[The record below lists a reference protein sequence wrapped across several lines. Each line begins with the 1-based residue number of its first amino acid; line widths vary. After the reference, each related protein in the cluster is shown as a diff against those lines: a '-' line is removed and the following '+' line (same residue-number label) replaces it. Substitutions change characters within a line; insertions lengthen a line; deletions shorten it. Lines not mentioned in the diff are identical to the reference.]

1 MNIDKERILTEAE
14 DDFIEA
20 LSDTEYVN
28 PYEAGRKAGKHR
40 ILSELAKAYDV
51 VTPALLPD
59 EGRQLAWEL
68 WMEFERKRQNER

>member
-14 DDFIEA
+14 NDFIKA
-20 LSDTEYVN
+20 SSDTKFVN
-28 PYEAGRKAGKHR
+28 PYVAGRMAGKHR